1 MRATNRLIGSPLPRV
16 EDLRFLRGRGE
27 YIDDIRREGQLCA
40 FILRSPIAHGRIKRI
55 DVQPALGLSG
65 VHAVITAADLPR
77 PIPSVNIRLQ
87 PMPSLV
93 PFQQPVL
100 AHDKVRYVGEPIA
113 VVLAN
118 SAALAEDAA
127 GLIGLNIEPLP
138 AVVDR
143 HASCA
148 DKTLL
153 FDSHGTNL
161 AIKYT
166 AVLGDADAAFKNA
179 PYTRRETFRVHRHA
193 AVPMEPRGLLAEWDA
208 AKGRLIVNG
217 AAKVAFFNRRML
229 AEKLGLP
236 ETAVDLVENDVGGG
250 FGARGEFY
258 PEDFLIP
265 FAARLTDRPIKWT
278 EDRRENLMA
287 TQHARDS
294 DCEVEIACTR
304 DGTILGLRGGA
315 FSDVGAYI
323 RTNGLVAPRNIAQFM
338 SGPYRIPNIHI
349 ESSVQFTNKTP
360 SGTYRGPGRY
370 ETDFYRERL
379 FDLVAR
385 DLKLDR
391 VEFRRRN
398 LVSKSEMPYHIA
410 KITPYEAETEY
421 DSGNYASA
429 LNRCLTEFRWRERRE
444 LDGRLIDGRYHGI
457 ALGCFIE
464 GGAAGPKENAR
475 MQVEPDG
482 SVTVHVGSSA
492 IGQGLETV
500 FAQIA
505 ADALEMP
512 FDRVRIRHGSTTL
525 LAEGY
530 GSYHSRAVVMGGSA
544 MLDAAN
550 ALRKQTRER
559 AAKRLGCAPG
569 DIAIEDDKISAPGGK
584 SVKLGD
590 LAADGLAAEGSFANH
605 HHTYSYGAHAAHV
618 AVDVKTG
625 HVEIMDYVAVEDVG
639 RIINPATLKG
649 QVLGALVQGL
659 GGTFLE
665 RFAYDANGQPL
676 SASFMDY
683 LLPAACDFPNI
694 RAFLMEEEPSPIN
707 PLGAKGAGEGGIIP
721 VGGVIANAVASAL
734 QSLKVEPHELPLSP
748 ANVWQ
753 LVRESAVFPPTGQVS
768 AEPRT

>member
-1 MRATNRLIGSPLPRV
+1 VNRLIGSPVRRV

-27 YIDDIRREGQLCA
+27 YIDDITRGGQLFA
-40 FILRSPIAHGRIKRI
+40 FILRSPVAHGRIRSI
-55 DVQPALGLSG
+55 TGAPALAMAG

-77 PIPSVNIRLQ
+77 PIPTVNIRLQ

-100 AHDKVRYVGEPIA
+100 AYDKVRYVGEPIA
-113 VVLAN
+113 VVLAD
-118 SAALAEDAA
+118 SAARAEDAVRVID
-127 GLIGLNIEPLP
+127 LEIEPL
-138 AVVDR
+138 AAITDR
-143 HASCA
+143 YESCA

-153 FDSHGTNL
+153 FETHGSNL
-161 AIKYT
+161 AVKYT
-166 AVLGDADAAFKNA
+166 AFLGDAETAFKAA
-179 PYTRRETFRVHRHA
+179 PYIRREKFRVHRHA

-208 AKGRLIVNG
+208 QRGRLLVSG

-229 AEKLGLP
+229 AEKLGLA
-236 ETAVDLVENDVGGG
+236 EDAVDLVENDVGGG

-265 FAARLTDRPIKWT
+265 FAARLTGRPVKWT
-278 EDRRENLMA
+278 EDRRENLLA
-287 TQHARDS
+287 TQHARDA
-294 DCEVEIACTR
+294 DCDVEIACAR
-304 DGTILGLRGGA
+304 DGTILGLRGQA
-315 FSDVGAYI
+315 WCDVGAYI

-349 ESSVQFTNKTP
+349 ESHVQFTNKTP

-370 ETDFYRERL
+370 ESDFFRERL
-379 FDLVAR
+379 FDLVAG
-385 DLKLDR
+385 DLGMDR

-398 LVSKSEMPYHIA
+398 LLSKAEMPYSIA
-410 KITPYEAETEY
+410 HITPYEADTEY

-429 LNRCLTEFRWRERRE
+429 LKRCLDEFRWTEKSHLQGRR
-444 LDGRLIDGRYHGI
+444 IDGRYHGI
-457 ALGCFIE
+457 AIGCFIE

-475 MQVEPDG
+475 MSVEPDG
-482 SVTVHVGSSA
+482 SVMVHVGSSA

-505 ADALEMP
+505 ADALEMT

-525 LAEGY
+525 LREGY

-544 MLDAAN
+544 MLAA
-550 ALRKQTRER
+550 AETLRTNIRE
-559 AAKRLGCAPG
+559 AAARRFGCSASE
-569 DIAIEDDKISAPGGK
+569 ITIDDETIRTASGK
-584 SVKLGD
+584 TVKLSE
-590 LAADGLAAEGSFANH
+590 LAADRLSAEGSFANH

-618 AVDVKTG
+618 AVDAQTG
-625 HVEIMDYVAVEDVG
+625 HVEILDYVAVEDVG
-639 RIINPATLKG
+639 RIINPATLRG

-676 SASFMDY
+676 STSFADY
-683 LLPAACDFPNI
+683 LMPTAGDFPNI
-694 RAFLMEEEPSPIN
+694 RVFLMEEEPSPIN

-734 QSLKVEPHELPLSP
+734 QSFGAQPNELPLSP

-753 LVRESAVFPPTGQVS
+753 LVRDARETASA
-768 AEPRT
+768 AE